1 MPGGTDLDFLFNDL
15 SIHGQFYDVSS
26 FQSAFARLMEISRVA
41 ERFNHDFYFNRLI
54 VNAEP
59 IPDVTMRQAIGKFS
73 KNEQRVAMSRLT
85 RSGPFWDDLR
95 RHGEDDWM
103 ESGDG
108 EIVTDSAVGEAA
120 FRTLHGVH
128 TSLVSVRPSG
138 WDYSP
143 VHVVWIRE
151 GLQDGNVDVKNWRDA
166 VGLEKSLRNVPS
178 SVLSWSDLRNVSKK
192 LYERLVFAGN
202 CFEPLEGLP
211 FSKSSADRIIF
222 LLGILDRFA
231 GAFDSEGNRTTE
243 GHKMYKDYFTGG
255 NALFSDS
262 SDTEKQNFKG
272 ELTFPHPDNPKESL
286 FCPWHGKERRNI
298 IRLHFSWPIR
308 AGKPVY
314 VVYVGPK
321 ITKK

>member
-1 MPGGTDLDFLFNDL
+1 MDFLFNDL
-15 SIHGQFYDVSS
+15 SIHGQFYDISS
-26 FQSAFARLMEISRVA
+26 FRNAFARVMEISRVA
-41 ERFNHDFYFNRLI
+41 ERFNHDFYFNRMI

-59 IPDVTMRQAIGKFS
+59 IPDITMRQAIAKFN
-73 KNEQRVAMSRLT
+73 KNEQRAAMFRLT
-85 RSGPFWDDLR
+85 RGGPFWDDLR
-95 RHGEDDWM
+95 RHGKDDWM
-103 ESGDG
+103 ESENG
-108 EIVTDSAVGEAA
+108 EIVTDSALGEAA
-120 FRTLHGVH
+120 FRTLHSVV
-128 TSLVSVRPSG
+128 TSLVSVRPSD

-143 VHVVWIRE
+143 VQVVWRRGPE
-151 GLQDGNVDVKNWRDA
+151 DQDIGIENWRDA
-166 VGLEKSLRNVPS
+166 IDLENRLRSAPS

-211 FSKSSADRIIF
+211 FSKSSVDRIIF

-231 GAFDSEGNRTTE
+231 DAFDNKGNRTPE
-243 GHKMYKDYFTGG
+243 GNKMYKDYFTGG

-262 SDTEKQNFKG
+262 SDTEKRNFKG
-272 ELTFPHPDNPKESL
+272 ELTFPHPANPKESL

>member
-1 MPGGTDLDFLFNDL
+1 MDFLFNDL
-15 SIHGQFYDVSS
+15 SIHRQFYEISS
-26 FQSAFARLMEISRVA
+26 FQSAFARLMEISKVA

-54 VNAEP
+54 VNTEP

-85 RSGPFWDDLR
+85 RGGPFWDDLR
-95 RHGEDDWM
+95 KHGEDDWM
-103 ESGDG
+103 ESENG

-120 FRTLHGVH
+120 FRGLHGVH
-128 TSLVSVRPSG
+128 TSLVSVKQSK

-143 VHVVWIRE
+143 VHVIWRRQ
-151 GLQDGNVDVKNWRDA
+151 GLQDENVDVKNWRDA
-166 VGLEKSLRNVPS
+166 ASLEKSLCSVPS
-178 SVLSWSDLRNVSKK
+178 SVFSWSDLWNISRKR
-192 LYERLVFAGN
+192 YERLVFIDN
-202 CFEPLEGLP
+202 CFEPLQGVP

-231 GAFDSEGNRTTE
+231 DAFDNEGNRTPE
-243 GHKMYKDYFTGG
+243 GNKMYKDYFTGG

-262 SDTEKQNFKG
+262 SDTEKRNFK
-272 ELTFPHPDNPKESL
+272 ENLTFPHPHNLKESL

>member
-1 MPGGTDLDFLFNDL
+1 MPGGIDLDFLFNDL
-15 SIHGQFYDVSS
+15 SIHGQFCDISS
-26 FQSAFARLMEISRVA
+26 FQNAFVRLMEISRVA

-54 VNAEP
+54 VNAKP
-59 IPDVTMRQAIGKFS
+59 IPDVTMRQAIGRFS

-85 RSGPFWDDLR
+85 RGGPFWDDLR
-95 RHGEDDWM
+95 RHGGDDWM
-103 ESGDG
+103 ESKNG
-108 EIVTDSAVGEAA
+108 EIVTDFAVGEAA
-120 FRTLHGVH
+120 FRTLHGVR
-128 TSLVSVRPSG
+128 TNLISVRPSD

-143 VHVVWIRE
+143 VHVIWVRE
-151 GLQDGNVDVKNWRDA
+151 GLRDRNVDVKNWRDA
-166 VGLEKSLRNVPS
+166 VNLENSLRSAPS
-178 SVLSWSDLRNVSKK
+178 SVLSWSDLRSVSRKR
-192 LYERLVFAGN
+192 YERLVFADN
-202 CFEPLEGLP
+202 CFEPLEGMP
-211 FSKSSADRIIF
+211 FSKSSADRIIS

-231 GAFDSEGNRTTE
+231 DAFDNEGNRTPE
-243 GHKMYKDYFTGG
+243 GNKMYKDYFTGG

-262 SDTEKQNFKG
+262 SDTEKRNFK
-272 ELTFPHPDNPKESL
+272 EKFNFPHPHNLKESL

>member
-15 SIHGQFYDVSS
+15 SIHGQFYDISS
-26 FQSAFARLMEISRVA
+26 FRNAFARVMEISRVA
-41 ERFNHDFYFNRLI
+41 ERFNHDFYFNRMI

-59 IPDVTMRQAIGKFS
+59 IPDMMMQQAIAKFS
-73 KNEQRVAMSRLT
+73 KNEQRAAMFRLT
-85 RSGPFWDDLR
+85 RGGPFWDDIR
-95 RHGEDDWM
+95 RHGKDDWM
-103 ESGDG
+103 ECENG

-120 FRTLHGVH
+120 FRTLHSVI
-128 TSLVSVRPSG
+128 TNLVSVRPSD

-143 VHVVWIRE
+143 VRVVWKR
-151 GLQDGNVDVKNWRDA
+151 GPKDQDIDIENWRDA
-166 VGLEKSLRNVPS
+166 IDLENRLSSAPS

-192 LYERLVFAGN
+192 LYERLVFASN
-202 CFEPLEGLP
+202 CFEPLDGLP

-231 GAFDSEGNRTTE
+231 GAFDNEGNRTPE
-243 GHKMYKDYFTGG
+243 AHKMYKDYFTGG

-272 ELTFPHPDNPKESL
+272 ELTFPHPGNPKESL

-298 IRLHFSWPIR
+298 IRLHFSWTIR
-308 AGKPVY
+308 AGEPVY
-314 VVYVGPK
+314 VVYIGPK